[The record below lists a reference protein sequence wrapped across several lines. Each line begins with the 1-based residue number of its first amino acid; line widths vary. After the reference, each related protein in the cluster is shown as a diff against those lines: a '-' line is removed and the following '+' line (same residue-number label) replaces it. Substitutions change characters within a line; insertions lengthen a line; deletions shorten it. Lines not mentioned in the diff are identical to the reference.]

1 MRRLLFIF
9 GIVFFMVGCQTA
21 PVRYE
26 AQNEGYWQAK
36 ALVRDKKAGQYA
48 VVNIDINA
56 IKNEKLRMDITA
68 ALGHPVAVVLVD
80 TKTVNYVLFE
90 QKQFYKGSGGAQS
103 LKSLIKVPL
112 DPHIMNNLM
121 FDLPI
126 EEKSWVCTRDKKD
139 YLAECRSEAEGL
151 DIKWSDRKLQRKR
164 ITVEHA
170 LGSVQIN
177 VTEYKSKVETR
188 DHLFELNPPKS
199 FTPIR

>member
-1 MRRLLFIF
+1 MLRFLLFCCLAIS
-9 GIVFFMVGCQTA
+9 FMGCQTA
-21 PVRYE
+21 PFRYE
-26 AQNEGYWQAK
+26 NQNEGNWQAK

-48 VVNIDINA
+48 VVNLDVNA
-56 IKNEKLRMDITA
+56 VKNEKLRMDITA

-80 TKTVNYVLFE
+80 SKSINYVLFE
-90 QKQFYKGSGGAQS
+90 QKQYYKGSAGAQT

-112 DPHIMNNLM
+112 DPRYVNNIM

-126 EEKSWVCTRDKKD
+126 EDKSWVCTRDKAN
-139 YLAECRSEAEGL
+139 YLSECHSEADGL

-164 ITVEHA
+164 ITIEHA